1 MRYPRPPRPPR
12 TAIALMATIA
22 MMATMTAARAEA
34 WRDAWPGTADAR
46 ADVRM
51 VGEGDFRWFGIRI
64 YTAQLWA
71 AQTPVTLDT
80 PLALRLTYA
89 RGISGERLTDTSMDE
104 IKRLAAVTIPEATLD
119 QWRAALSRVLPD
131 VRAGDVLTGVYL
143 PGQGARFYAGDRALG
158 ALEDPMLARAF
169 FSIWLDPST
178 RAPALRRH
186 LLGLPS

>member
-1 MRYPRPPRPPR
+1 M
-12 TAIALMATIA
+12 AIALLATMATIA
-22 MMATMTAARAEA
+22 MMATVTAARAEA
-34 WRDAWPGTADAR
+34 WRDAWPGT

-71 AQTPVTLDT
+71 AQSPVTLDT